1 MLIITKKFRLLILEC
16 NNLNNYINISNYCI
30 NQSKNMSENK
40 NLVVVNHKTNLPA
53 IVDDGGLYSYLEQIK
68 KFPILSEEEESKL
81 IYDFKKNGN
90 LESAQ
95 KLITSHL
102 RLAAKIALTY
112 KRYGLPMSDIIS
124 EANLGLMQAVKKFD
138 QEKKVRLATYAIWW
152 IKAAIHDYILKS
164 WSLVKIGTVAA
175 QKKLF
180 YNLNKIKAR
189 LGIYE
194 NKELEPKIVKEI
206 ARELVVEEQDVIEM
220 NRRISGDKSLNV
232 RVYNDEDEKKEQID
246 FLPDTTQNIEVRVA
260 NKQENAYKRK
270 ILTDALKVLNERE
283 LHIVKLRMLSEEP
296 VTLDEIGAEL
306 NISRERVRQIEK
318 RAFEKLSAEVKA
330 KMVA

>member
-1 MLIITKKFRLLILEC
+1 M
-16 NNLNNYINISNYCI
+16 
-30 NQSKNMSENK
+30 SKNK

-68 KFPILSEEEESKL
+68 KFPILSEDEENRL
-81 IYDFKKNGN
+81 IYDFKQNGN

-194 NKELEPKIVKEI
+194 NKELEPKVVKEI

-220 NRRISGDKSLNV
+220 NRRISGDKSLNIC
-232 RVYNDEDEKKEQID
+232 VYNDEDEKKEKID
-246 FLPDTTQNIEVRVA
+246 FLPDTTQNIEASIA
-260 NKQENAYKRK
+260 NKQENVYKRK

-283 LHIVKLRMLSEEP
+283 LHIVKLRMLSDEP

>member
-1 MLIITKKFRLLILEC
+1 
-16 NNLNNYINISNYCI
+16 
-30 NQSKNMSENK
+30 MSENK
-40 NLVVVNHKTNLPA
+40 NLVVVSHKTNLPA
-53 IVDDGGLYSYLEQIK
+53 IIDDGGLYSYLEQIK
-68 KFPILSEEEESKL
+68 KFPILTEEQESML
-81 IYDFKKNGN
+81 IADFKQNGN

-194 NKELEPKIVKEI
+194 NKELEPKVVKEI
-206 ARELVVEEQDVIEM
+206 AKELVVEEQDVIEM

-232 RVYNDEDEKKEQID
+232 CVYSDEDEKKEKID
-246 FLPDTTQNIEVRVA
+246 YLPDTSQNIEAKIA
-260 NKQENAYKRK
+260 NQQESAYKRK
-270 ILTDALKVLNERE
+270 ILSEALKTLNQRE
-283 LHIVKLRMLSEEP
+283 LYIVKQRMLTDDP
-296 VTLDEIGAEL
+296 VTLDEIGVEL

-318 RAFEKLSAEVKA
+318 RAFEKLSQSVKSQTA
-330 KMVA
+330 A

>member
-1 MLIITKKFRLLILEC
+1 
-16 NNLNNYINISNYCI
+16 
-30 NQSKNMSENK
+30 MSENR
-40 NLVVVNHKTNLPA
+40 NLVVINHKSNLPA
-53 IVDDGGLYSYLEQIK
+53 IIDDGGLYSYLEQIK
-68 KFPILSEEEESKL
+68 KFPVLTQEQEMQL
-81 IYDFKKNGN
+81 INEFKQKGN

-138 QEKKVRLATYAIWW
+138 ETKKVRLATYAIWW
-152 IKAAIHDYILKS
+152 IKAAIHDYILRS

-180 YNLNKIKAR
+180 YNLSKIKAR

-194 NKELEPKIVKEI
+194 NKELEPKVVKEI
-206 ARELVVEEQDVIEM
+206 AKELVVEEQDVIEM
-220 NRRISGDKSLNV
+220 NRRIGGDSSLNV
-232 RVYNDEDEKKEQID
+232 CVYNNEDEAKEKID
-246 FLPDTTQNIEVRVA
+246 FLPDSSQNIESCIA
-260 NKQENAYKRK
+260 NKQENAYKHK
-270 ILTDALKVLNERE
+270 ILQQALKVLNERE
-283 LHIVKLRMLSEEP
+283 LHIVKLRMLTDEP

-318 RAFEKLSAEVKA
+318 RAFEKLSQEVKS
-330 KMVA
+330 KMAA

>member
-1 MLIITKKFRLLILEC
+1 
-16 NNLNNYINISNYCI
+16 
-30 NQSKNMSENK
+30 MSENK
-40 NLVVVNHKTNLPA
+40 NLIVVKHKSNLPA
-53 IVDDGGLYSYLEQIK
+53 IIDDGGIYSYLEQIK
-68 KFPILSEEEESKL
+68 KFPVLTEEQEISL
-81 IYDFKKNGN
+81 IADFKQNGN

-138 QEKKVRLATYAIWW
+138 ESKKVRLATYAIWW

-164 WSLVKIGTVAA
+164 WSLVKIGTIAA

-194 NKELEPKIVKEI
+194 NKELEPKVVKQI
-206 ARELVVEEQDVIEM
+206 AKELVVEEQDVVEM

-232 RVYNDEDEKKEQID
+232 CVYKDEDETKEKID
-246 FLPDTTQNIEVRVA
+246 FLVDTSQNIEAKVA
-260 NKQENAYKRK
+260 SKQEMSYKRK
-270 ILTDALKVLNERE
+270 ILNQALSVLNERE
-283 LHIVKLRMLSEEP
+283 LFIVKQRMLTDEP

-318 RAFEKLSAEVKA
+318 RAFEKISEAVKA
-330 KMVA
+330 KMAA